1 MTPALVFVIVG
12 LLLIIGETLVGDL
25 SMLMLGIAALL
36 AGGTAFAGLPLAG
49 AIAVFAVAVAVLMLL
64 VRPPLRRRMEAGPD
78 RRIETTPQLLAGRSA
93 VVVEA
98 VSGDSGIVRL
108 DGDLWSARALA
119 PEMGFAEGARVTVV
133 GIDGNIA
140 IVDKEI

>member
-25 SMLMLGIAALL
+25 SMLMLGIAAIL

>member
-119 PEMGFAEGARVTVV
+119 PELGFAEGARVTVV

-140 IVDKEI
+140 IIDKEI

>member
-78 RRIETTPQLLAGRSA
+78 RRIETTPQLLTGRSA

-140 IVDKEI
+140 IIDKEI

>member
-25 SMLMLGIAALL
+25 SMLMLGIAAIL
-36 AGGTAFAGLPLAG
+36 AGGAAFAGLPLAG

-78 RRIETTPQLLAGRSA
+78 RRIATTPQLLAGRSA

-119 PEMGFAEGARVTVV
+119 PGTGFVEGARVTVV